1 MANNQ
6 VTKQR
11 AGTGALLYYLDDQ
24 GGTMGAYFNRPRRS
38 TRGSW
43 IGCQGSIPDRCRPA
57 TALVRPSAGAE
68 KYGPLNVCVTVSY
81 L

>member
-1 MANNQ
+1 MVNNQ

-11 AGTGALLYYLDDQ
+11 AGTGALLNYLDDP
-24 GGTMGAYFNRPRRS
+24 GGTMGAEITRPHCS
-38 TRGSW
+38 TRDSW
-43 IGCQGSIPDRCRPA
+43 TGCQGSIPDRCRPA
-57 TALVRPSAGAE
+57 TALVSPSAGAE